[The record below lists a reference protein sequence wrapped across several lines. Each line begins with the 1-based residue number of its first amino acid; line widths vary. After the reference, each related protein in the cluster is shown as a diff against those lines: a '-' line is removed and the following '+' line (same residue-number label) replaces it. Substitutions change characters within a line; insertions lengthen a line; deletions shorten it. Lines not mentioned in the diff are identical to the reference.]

1 MTSPE
6 IEARAMAIRARL
18 CAHGQD
24 HVLRFFEQLDGPAKE
39 KLLEQVEGL
48 DLQWLDRVLGAGE
61 AVIRPEEIRPC
72 GEIIRPGHAREA
84 EALECGRQ
92 ALARGQVA
100 VLLVAGGS
108 GTRLGFDGPK
118 GAFPLGPVSG
128 KTLFQL
134 HAEQVLAQG
143 RRGGAT
149 PTLLLMTSADND
161 AETRRIWQ
169 DNALFGLKEEGLFIF
184 AQDEAP
190 AVDEQGK
197 LLLADR
203 DRLVSAPNGNGGLF
217 AALARSGALEVM
229 EQRGIDCL
237 SYVQVDNALSPSCD
251 ERFIGFHQLLGSAF
265 SCKGISKRDP
275 GEKVGSYALVDGRLR
290 IVEYFELPDALASAR
305 GEDGALLYGLSN
317 PGMFLWS
324 RDFLVRQAA
333 RQDLPYHRAHKK
345 IPHLDTR
352 GALVSPEQPNGYKL
366 ESFAMDT
373 LPEAERTVLLACDRR
388 REFAPV
394 KNRQGQD
401 SPETARKL
409 LMDLHRQWLLAAG
422 ATIKDPWAKV
432 EISALYAADEAELK
446 RRLPRGL
453 VVEEDLYLR

>member
-1 MTSPE
+1 
-6 IEARAMAIRARL
+6 
-18 CAHGQD
+18 
-24 HVLRFFEQLDGPAKE
+24 
-39 KLLEQVEGL
+39 
-48 DLQWLDRVLGAGE
+48 
-61 AVIRPEEIRPC
+61 
-72 GEIIRPGHAREA
+72 
-84 EALECGRQ
+84 
-92 ALARGQVA
+92 
-100 VLLVAGGS
+100 
-108 GTRLGFDGPK
+108 
-118 GAFPLGPVSG
+118 
-128 KTLFQL
+128 
-134 HAEQVLAQG
+134 
-143 RRGGAT
+143 
-149 PTLLLMTSADND
+149 
-161 AETRRIWQ
+161 
-169 DNALFGLKEEGLFIF
+169 
-184 AQDEAP
+184 
-190 AVDEQGK
+190 
-197 LLLADR
+197 
-203 DRLVSAPNGNGGLF
+203 
-217 AALARSGALEVM
+217 
-229 EQRGIDCL
+229 
-237 SYVQVDNALSPSCD
+237 
-251 ERFIGFHQLLGSAF
+251 
-265 SCKGISKRDP
+265 
-275 GEKVGSYALVDGRLR
+275 
-290 IVEYFELPDALASAR
+290 
-305 GEDGALLYGLSN
+305 
-317 PGMFLWS
+317 MFLWS